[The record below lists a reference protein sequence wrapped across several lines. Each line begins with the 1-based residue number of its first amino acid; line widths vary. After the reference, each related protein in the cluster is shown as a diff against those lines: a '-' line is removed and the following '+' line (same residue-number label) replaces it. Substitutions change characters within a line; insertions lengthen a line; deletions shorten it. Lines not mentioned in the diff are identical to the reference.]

1 MSICYRYDFIV
12 CEFFSFSVFWS
23 SRFLEDRSFWNLGVY
38 RVSIRWW
45 FLLVFRRGSMTA
57 LEQLRKNVLVN
68 HLTRNPGRRSI
79 VDPPVLVI
87 IEHV

>member
-1 MSICYRYDFIV
+1 
-12 CEFFSFSVFWS
+12 
-23 SRFLEDRSFWNLGVY
+23 
-38 RVSIRWW
+38 
-45 FLLVFRRGSMTA
+45 MTA

-68 HLTRNPGRRSI
+68 HPTRNPERRSI

>member
-1 MSICYRYDFIV
+1 M
-12 CEFFSFSVFWS
+12 
-23 SRFLEDRSFWNLGVY
+23 FLLDGG
-38 RVSIRWW
+38 

-68 HLTRNPGRRSI
+68 HPTRNPGRRSI
-79 VDPPVLVI
+79 VDPPVLVN